1 MADQQH
7 PQYSKDRDLLNRL
20 LQDAQQKPTPELVL
34 AEVARLRIRYM
45 GFPGA
50 RDIQQDLD
58 ALLQQWQMSEEELF
72 AQTRR
77 IHRRKDLYQESFSK
91 RDDWA

>member
-1 MADQQH
+1 MPNLQH
-7 PQYSKDRDLLNRL
+7 PQYAKDRELLNRL
-20 LQDAQQKPTPELVL
+20 IQDASQVPLPDLVL
-34 AEVARLRIRYM
+34 VEVARLRIRYR

-50 RDIQQDLD
+50 SDIQQDLD
-58 ALLQQWQMSEEELF
+58 SLIQQWRMTEAELF

-77 IHRRKDLYQESFSK
+77 IHQRKDVYQASFSK